1 MVNQRKKPAKLRWTI
16 RWRILNKKGKVE
28 DIGRKRC
35 VMRAAFVAR
44 VAWVCLCPLW
54 RLILVARTRRGESE
68 AAALQDHGV

>member
-35 VMRAAFVAR
+35 VR
-44 VAWVCLCPLW
+44 VALFLLLRTSLASCG
-54 RLILVARTRRGESE
+54 LVA
-68 AAALQDHGV
+68 